1 MRGFWPCRTP
11 IGVAVAFA
19 DDEAMEEEDA
29 CSVKEAD
36 IEGDR
41 KRCAGRGSTNAKGG
55 VAETTCLNQAHQ
67 SLIGDRVRVRG
78 FGDVPSKIE

>member
-19 DDEAMEEEDA
+19 EDKAVEEDA

-36 IEGDR
+36 IEEDR
-41 KRCAGRGSTNAKGG
+41 KRYGWRRS
-55 VAETTCLNQAHQ
+55 NQA
-67 SLIGDRVRVRG
+67 
-78 FGDVPSKIE
+78 

>member
-41 KRCAGRGSTNAKGG
+41 KRCAGRGSTNAKG
-55 VAETTCLNQAHQ
+55 A
-67 SLIGDRVRVRG
+67 
-78 FGDVPSKIE
+78 